1 MPERSGKEVQPPA
14 PRAPH
19 ATAQGAAHAT
29 AQDVGTL
36 GISALRSLVHA
47 AGLRTD
53 DCIEI
58 TDLRERARE
67 ALALPNPEDAAPGPS
82 ALPSA
87 RGSGSTDQPPMAA
100 QPPPLPPQQQQ
111 PPPPPAAQKPPP
123 AAQKP
128 PAVRK
133 RVTIHESSDDSDDDL
148 VLTRRPQS

>member
-1 MPERSGKEVQPPA
+1 MPERRPDKEVRPGKEVQPPT

-19 ATAQGAAHAT
+19 ATAQDAPHAR
-29 AQDVGTL
+29 AQNVGTL

-67 ALALPNPEDAAPGPS
+67 ALALLNPEDAAPGPS

-87 RGSGSTDQPPMAA
+87 RGSGSTDQPPVAAA
-100 QPPPLPPQQQQ
+100 QP
-111 PPPPPAAQKPPP
+111 A

-133 RVTIHESSDDSDDDL
+133 RVTIDESSDDSDDDL
-148 VLTRRPQS
+148 VLTRRPQL

>member
-1 MPERSGKEVQPPA
+1 MPERRPDKEVRPGKEVQPPT
-14 PRAPH
+14 PRAQH
-19 ATAQGAAHAT
+19 ATAQVAAHAT

-67 ALALPNPEDAAPGPS
+67 ALALLNPEDAAPGPS

-100 QPPPLPPQQQQ
+100 PPQPQQQQ
-111 PPPPPAAQKPPP
+111 PPPPPPPAQKQP
-123 AAQKP
+123 AA
-128 PAVRK
+128 RK

-148 VLTRRPQS
+148 VLSRRPQP